1 MYLLI
6 VGRRRMLMNEQKE
19 FVDSKGRK
27 YTAEELKFKHNQK
40 KYQRKIAI
48 IASILSLFII
58 ILGIYFQKIKL
69 SEYQVDFKIDIV
81 PVNVVYDTENG
92 KGHVNTEF
100 NIEFEG
106 KKIESIVV
114 SCSKDIIK
122 REELSKADAYFI
134 EYSKIE
140 KTVDYKKI
148 KSNDKYLGSV
158 RIGNEED
165 AMAMLFI
172 GNSCTIDYGKQNDA
186 RYGLNM
192 NVIEN
197 DNGKF
202 AIKELILDV
211 TVNYLDG
218 TTRVKKIKIDA
229 SENVLSGINAHL

>member
-1 MYLLI
+1 
-6 VGRRRMLMNEQKE
+6 MLMNEQKE

-106 KKIESIVV
+106 KKIEIVYRFQ
-114 SCSKDIIK
+114 D
-122 REELSKADAYFI
+122 ELVTAARLAEQI
-134 EYSKIE
+134 G
-140 KTVDYKKI
+140 KT
-148 KSNDKYLGSV
+148 
-158 RIGNEED
+158 
-165 AMAMLFI
+165 
-172 GNSCTIDYGKQNDA
+172 KQEVA
-186 RYGLNM
+186 
-192 NVIEN
+192 V
-197 DNGKF
+197 
-202 AIKELILDV
+202 
-211 TVNYLDG
+211 
-218 TTRVKKIKIDA
+218 
-229 SENVLSGINAHL
+229 

>member
-1 MYLLI
+1 
-6 VGRRRMLMNEQKE
+6 MNEQKE

-27 YTAEELKFKHNQK
+27 YTAEELKFKHNQI

-58 ILGIYFQKIKL
+58 ILVIYFQKIKL

-122 REELSKADAYFI
+122 R
-134 EYSKIE
+134 
-140 KTVDYKKI
+140 
-148 KSNDKYLGSV
+148 
-158 RIGNEED
+158 
-165 AMAMLFI
+165 
-172 GNSCTIDYGKQNDA
+172 
-186 RYGLNM
+186 
-192 NVIEN
+192 
-197 DNGKF
+197 
-202 AIKELILDV
+202 
-211 TVNYLDG
+211 
-218 TTRVKKIKIDA
+218 
-229 SENVLSGINAHL
+229 